1 MKKRIGILAFTLVFM
16 LSGINVQAAGQSE
29 TLSFSQ
35 CFDFV
40 FNEVKGIRD
49 EESFSSLKESV
60 NELIKNLK
68 PDEVKNIL
76 KFIEKKIEDGNW
88 ETEQGIQDA
97 ITEGEKEFGVTLTK
111 KQKDLIISVITKIK
125 NLKID
130 PKYIVNQVENI
141 YEKYSEEIKEDVSE
155 KGKELMEE
163 TRNKIKEEVNKS
175 LTDYFSNM
183 FQSVKTFIRGIF
195 RR

>member
-40 FNEVKGIRD
+40 FNEVKGVRD